1 MGHSGK
7 EKKLLE
13 KRKYK
18 RYKVKDLTFVKLC
31 YEDEIDIG
39 QLMDISRG
47 GLALRYF
54 VNSDKARNY
63 SNLSIFLSEDNFI
76 IDKISF
82 KTISNTEIANGS
94 NFSTIVLRRYGIE
107 FENLTE
113 NQITEL
119 DYFLKHY
126 TLGEA

>member
-1 MGHSGK
+1 M
-7 EKKLLE
+7 LE

-31 YEDEIDIG
+31 YKDEMDIG
-39 QLMDISRG
+39 QLMDIGKG
-47 GLALRYF
+47 GLSLRYF

-63 SNLSIFLSEDNFI
+63 SNLSIFLSENDFI

-82 KTISNTEIANGS
+82 KAISDTEIANGS
-94 NFSTIVLRRYGIE
+94 KFTTIVLRRYGIE
-107 FENLTE
+107 FDNLTDD
-113 NQITEL
+113 QIAGL
-119 DYFLKHY
+119 DYFLEHY